1 MHISTIERSPVATDN
16 ALGGRKKLDTQLTRG
31 KIIGAIDRHKIRPPH
46 GSARRWQSL
55 FASFLRRS
63 S

>member
-1 MHISTIERSPVATDN
+1 MITFTIKRSSAASHNTFSKS
-16 ALGGRKKLDTQLTRG
+16 KKLEPGPKRSKVAG
-31 KIIGAIDRHKIRPPH
+31 VAGSCKACPPY

-63 S
+63 